1 MRKFTSVLL
10 ALVLCA
16 ALLCI
21 GAAAAGSGDV
31 IEIDTPE
38 KLAEIGKND
47 DYPLNGNYILTDDIN
62 LGGSA
67 ENLWNPIEGPNGEAF
82 TGTFDGDGHTISG
95 LYMNAQSAGNQTRG
109 LGLFS
114 CLGSGG
120 TITNLTVDGKID
132 PEDCHGS
139 FGGIVGENDG
149 TVSNC
154 ISDVDIKNTTGYA
167 KGTIG
172 GVVGSANSGSTVENC
187 RYTGTINVTHS
198 DSSKGMGGV
207 VGQAL
212 GCTIR
217 NCENAGTVQTNIWR
231 GGIVGR
237 NNGGAQ
243 VLNCRNSGI
252 VAANNQEA
260 GAGSG
265 GVVGDN
271 YGVIRDSYNT
281 GTVTG
286 GDCTGGVTAKNAAE
300 SGGAKCIIENCYN
313 AGAVSGSGDVGGVVG
328 HNNSSDGNTATVK
341 SSYNTGTVIND
352 GSGNVGG
359 VIGVIES
366 GSVSDCYNTGNVTGS
381 GDSSNAG
388 GVVGAVGRVQ
398 GNEYK
403 RTVSNC
409 YNTGDVTCSGDNSNV
424 GGVVGSIVVNNYEV
438 TGCFYLEQGE
448 LEGVGDGGDSE
459 TGVSDLTE
467 DEFAD
472 PENFPGWNFT
482 NTWIID
488 TPSEG
493 GFARPML
500 RYNLET
506 AEGYGTEDDP
516 YIIPDL
522 DTLAFYR
529 DMINTG
535 SDSKYNRA
543 HYILTANIN
552 LGGGEKPWTP
562 IGSNKDH
569 AFTGTFDGNGH
580 TISELYINSN
590 DDVAGLFGYV
600 GRGGMIRDLTV
611 EGEITVSGLDLC
623 VGGIAGFVRSSGQV
637 GISVLTDSDDSK
649 SEIIDCISN
658 VTINVTYNGSSG
670 LSVGGIVGSCG
681 GATISG
687 CENYG
692 DVSVVGA
699 SESGIDVN
707 IGGIVGYSGSSTI
720 IRNCCNTG
728 AVSVQDAEKAYAGGI
743 MGQSINTTLSGC
755 CNTGAVSVQDAE
767 KAYAGGIMGQSI
779 NTTLS
784 GCYNIGAVSVQN
796 TEDAALGGVVG
807 QSAENT
813 AVSSCYN
820 TGAVSA
826 ENAEYANLGGVVG
839 ENDGSVSNCYN
850 TGDVTTENVED
861 VYAGGA
867 VGYNDGTVSNCNNT
881 GDVGTKDVTYAAVG
895 GVVGNSGDTVSNCYN
910 TGDVSAEASSGA
922 SAGDSVMAG
931 GVAGYNSFGKVTD
944 CYNTGD
950 VSVQVNS
957 EAGADWAYPPAVA
970 GGVVGN
976 VHKGTVSNCYSIG
989 TVSGENTEDASVGG
1003 VVGYKDGGAVSNSYY
1018 LSQDGLDG
1026 IGTNED
1032 EDSNAGAFPLTKE
1045 QFADTYSFTDWDFI
1059 NTWTIDDMGGF
1070 ERPVLR
1076 DNKETVVTYTVTV
1089 NGSYAGE
1096 TGEGSYFAG
1105 ASVTVRAGER
1115 AGYSFAGWTAEGV
1128 DLADESAANVTFTMP
1143 ANDVTLTAEWDYIVT
1158 PGDPTYRPIIDEPE
1172 NGSVTTSPS
1181 RPEAGDTVTVN
1192 PEPDEGYEVDEII
1205 VTDKDGNPVEVTR
1218 NPDGSYSFT
1227 QPEGAVTIEVT
1238 FRPASGLPFTDVAEG
1253 DWFYDYVE
1261 YVYANGLMD
1270 GTSDTTFEPNAN
1282 MTRAMVWAIL
1292 ARIDGET
1299 VTGASW
1305 VETAREWAMANGVS
1319 DGENANG
1326 YVTREQLATMLWRY
1340 AGEPASDYS
1349 LSAFTDAGSV
1359 SGYAATAMAWAVEHG
1374 IITGVTDTTIEPQ
1387 GTATRAQCAAML
1399 MRFAENVK

>member
-21 GAAAAGSGDV
+21 GAAAAGTGDA

-38 KLAEIGKND
+38 ELEKIGVD
-47 DYPLNGNYILTDDIN
+47 SSYPLSGNYILTDDIELDGSENN
-62 LGGSA
+62 LIYPIGYSGG
-67 ENLWNPIEGPNGEAF
+67 AF

-114 CLGSGG
+114 YLGSDG
-120 TITNLTVDGKID
+120 TVKNLTVEGEID
-132 PEDCHGS
+132 PEDRNGS
-139 FGGIVGENDG
+139 VGGIVGANYG
-149 TVSNC
+149 KVINC
-154 ISDVDIKNTTGYA
+154 TSGVDIKNDNGETEA
-167 KGTIG
+167 TIG
-172 GVVGSANSGSTVENC
+172 GVVGNAEVGSTIDNC
-187 RYTGTINVTHS
+187 RYTGTINVIYIGGNTM
-198 DSSKGMGGV
+198 GMGGV
-207 VGQAL
+207 VGQAS
-212 GCTIR
+212 GCTVS
-217 NCENAGTVQTNIWR
+217 NCENAGTVKSNIWK

-252 VAANNQEA
+252 VESNNPAA

-271 YGVIRDSYNT
+271 YGTIENSYNT
-281 GTVTG
+281 GAVTG
-286 GDCTGGVTAKNAAE
+286 GDCTGGVTAHNAADS
-300 SGGAKCIIENCYN
+300 SGATCIVENCYN
-313 AGAVSGSGDVGGVVG
+313 AGTVSGSGNVGGVVG
-328 HNNSSDGNTATVK
+328 HNNSSATYTATVK
-341 SSYNTGTVIND
+341 SSYNTGTVT

-381 GDSSNAG
+381 EDGSNAG
-388 GVVGAVGRVQ
+388 GVVGAVGRAQ
-398 GNEYK
+398 GSKFE

-409 YNTGDVTCSGDNSNV
+409 YNTGDVTGSGDISNV
-424 GGVVGSIVVNNYEV
+424 GGVVGSIVVVNNYEV

-448 LEGVGDGGDSE
+448 LKGIGNGGSE

-472 PENFPGWNFT
+472 HENFLSLDFND
-482 NTWIID
+482 TWIID

-506 AEGYGTEDDP
+506 ADGSGMEDDP

-522 DTLAFYR
+522 ETLEFYR

-535 SDSKYNRA
+535 SDSKYNSA

-552 LGGGEKPWTP
+552 LGGEEKPWTP

-569 AFTGTFDGNGH
+569 AFTGTFDGDGH
-580 TISELYINSN
+580 TISGLYINSN
-590 DDVAGLFGYV
+590 YDVAGLFGCV
-600 GRGGMIRDLTV
+600 GTGGMIKDLTV
-611 EGEITVSGLDLC
+611 EGEITVISSVSR
-623 VGGIAGFVRSSGQV
+623 VGGIAGIVNGAEATE
-637 GISVLTDSDDSK
+637 ISVLTDSDDS
-649 SEIIDCISN
+649 ETGIIDCTSN
-658 VTINVTYNGSSG
+658 VTINVTGTAADDFDSVSAGGIAGYTTAATISG
-670 LSVGGIVGSCG
+670 CKNTGAVSATTADGYDPDIIVGGIVGDSYF
-681 GATISG
+681 
-687 CENYG
+687 N
-692 DVSVVGA
+692 
-699 SESGIDVN
+699 
-707 IGGIVGYSGSSTI
+707 TI
-720 IRNCCNTG
+720 ISNCCNTG
-728 AVSVQDAEKAYAGGI
+728 AVSVQDADYVYAGGI
-743 MGQSINTTLSGC
+743 VGNSTHS
-755 CNTGAVSVQDAE
+755 
-767 KAYAGGIMGQSI
+767 
-779 NTTLS
+779 TLS
-784 GCYNIGAVSVQN
+784 GCYNIGAVSVRN

-807 QSAENT
+807 QSSEDT

-826 ENAEYANLGGVVG
+826 KDAQNVNMGGVVG
-839 ENDGSVSNCYN
+839 ENRRGSVISSYN
-850 TGDVTTENVED
+850 TGAVS
-861 VYAGGA
+861 GGA
-867 VGYNDGTVSNCNNT
+867 NT
-881 GDVGTKDVTYAAVG
+881 G
-895 GVVGNSGDTVSNCYN
+895 GVVGFNSKGTVGNCYN
-910 TGDVSAEASSGA
+910 TGDVSAEDVEYAAAGGVVGRNSSGAVNDCYNTGDVSGKASSGA

-931 GVAGYNSFGKVTD
+931 GVVGYNSSGTVND

-950 VSVQVNS
+950 VSGKAS
-957 EAGADWAYPPAVA
+957 SGASAGDPVMA
-970 GGVVGN
+970 GGVVGYN
-976 VHKGTVSNCYSIG
+976 DGGKVTNCYNIG
-989 TVSGENTEDASVGG
+989 TVSGENTEDVSVGG

-1096 TGEGSYFAG
+1096 TGAGSYFAG
-1105 ASVTVRAGER
+1105 ESVTVSAGER

-1128 DLADESAANVTFTMP
+1128 DLADESAENVTFTMP

-1172 NGSVTTSPS
+1172 NGGVTTSPS

-1261 YVYANGLMD
+1261 YVYENGLMD

-1299 VTGASW
+1299 VTGANW
-1305 VETAREWAMANGVS
+1305 VETAREWAMANSVS
-1319 DGENANG
+1319 DGENADG

-1340 AGEPASDYS
+1340 AGEPASSYS
-1349 LSAFTDAGSV
+1349 LSAFTDADSV
-1359 SGYAATAMAWAVEHG
+1359 SDYAATAMAWAVEHG
-1374 IITGVTDTTIEPQ
+1374 IITGVTDTTLEPQ

-1399 MRFAENVK
+1399 MRFVENVK

>member
-21 GAAAAGSGDV
+21 GAAAADSGDA

-38 KLAEIGKND
+38 KLAEIGKSD
-47 DYPLNGNYILTDDIN
+47 DYPLDGNYILTANIN
-62 LGGSA
+62 LGG
-67 ENLWNPIEGPNGEAF
+67 EEKPWTPIGSGEDHAF
-82 TGTFDGDGHTISG
+82 TGTFDGNGHTISG

-114 CLGSGG
+114 YLGSDG
-120 TITNLTVDGKID
+120 TVKNLTVEGEID
-132 PEDCHGS
+132 PEHRNGS
-139 FGGIVGENDG
+139 VGGIVGANYG
-149 TVSNC
+149 KVSNC
-154 ISDVDIKNTTGYA
+154 TSGVNINGETGA
-167 KGTIG
+167 TVG
-172 GVVGSANSGSTVENC
+172 GVVGNANSGSTVENC
-187 RYTGTINVTHS
+187 RYTGAIDVTYN
-198 DSSKGMGGV
+198 DSTMEMGGV
-207 VGQAL
+207 VGKAS
-212 GCTIR
+212 GCTIS
-217 NCENAGTVQTNIWR
+217 NCENAGTVKSNIWT
-231 GGIVGR
+231 GGIVGS
-237 NNGGAQ
+237 NNRGTIS
-243 VLNCRNSGI
+243 NCRNSGI
-252 VAANNQEA
+252 VALNDLEPRA
-260 GAGSG
+260 GTG
-265 GVVGDN
+265 GIVGEN
-271 YGVIRDSYNT
+271 YGVILDSYNA

-286 GDCTGGVTAKNAAE
+286 GGCTGGVVGFNVAE
-300 SGGAKCIIENCYN
+300 DSNSTSGTIENCYN
-313 AGAVSGSGDVGGVVG
+313 AGTVSGSGDVGGVAG
-328 HNNSSDGNTATVK
+328 YNKSSNTHAATVK
-341 SSYNTGTVIND
+341 SS
-352 GSGNVGG
+352 
-359 VIGVIES
+359 
-366 GSVSDCYNTGNVTGS
+366 YNTGNVTGS

-388 GVVGAVGRVQ
+388 GVIGVIEIGSVSDCYNTGNVTGSGDRSNAGGVVGAVRSAQ
-398 GNEYK
+398 GSKFE

-424 GGVVGSIVVNNYEV
+424 GGVVGSIVVDDYEV
-438 TGCFYLEQGE
+438 TSCYYLEQDG
-448 LEGVGDGGDSE
+448 LDGIGVSEGIV

-472 PENFPGWNFT
+472 PENFPSLDFT
-482 NTWIID
+482 NTWIIG

-506 AEGYGTEDDP
+506 AEGSGMESDP

-522 DTLAFYR
+522 EMLEFYR

-658 VTINVTYNGSSG
+658 VTINVTYNDPSG

-687 CENYG
+687 CKNCG

-699 SESGIDVN
+699 RESDIVN
-707 IGGIVGYSGSSTI
+707 IGGIVGYSYSSPLS
-720 IRNCCNTG
+720 NCSNTG
-728 AVSVQDAEKAYAGGI
+728 AVSAENAEKAYAGGI
-743 MGQSINTTLSGC
+743 MGQSINTTLSC
-755 CNTGAVSVQDAE
+755 CYNTGAVSVQNVVEA
-767 KAYAGGIMGQSI
+767 
-779 NTTLS
+779 N
-784 GCYNIGAVSVQN
+784 
-796 TEDAALGGVVG
+796 LGGLVG
-807 QSAENT
+807 QSSEDT

-826 ENAEYANLGGVVG
+826 KDAQNVNVGGVVG
-839 ENDGSVSNCYN
+839 ENDDGSVSNCYN
-850 TGDVTTENVED
+850 TGDLTAENVEEVD
-861 VYAGGA
+861 A
-867 VGYNDGTVSNCNNT
+867 
-881 GDVGTKDVTYAAVG
+881 G
-895 GVVGNSGDTVSNCYN
+895 GVVGLVNRLGTVGSCYN
-910 TGDVSAEASSGA
+910 TGDVSAKASSVD
-922 SAGDSVMAG
+922 SEGDELPPVMAG
-931 GVAGYNSFGKVTD
+931 GVVGYNSFGKVTD

-957 EAGADWAYPPAVA
+957 GAGTDGDYPPAVA
-970 GGVVGN
+970 GGVVGYN
-976 VHKGTVSNCYSIG
+976 SSYCTVSNCYSIG

-1003 VVGYKDGGAVSNSYY
+1003 VAGYKDSGDVTGCYY
-1018 LSQDGLDG
+1018 LAKDGLNG
-1026 IGTNED
+1026 IGYGG
-1032 EDSNAGAFPLTKE
+1032 DSDDNATPLTKE
-1045 QFADTYSFTDWDFI
+1045 EFADTGRFTGWNFA

-1076 DNKETVVTYTVTV
+1076 DNKETAVTYTVTV

-1096 TGEGSYFAG
+1096 TGAGSYLAG

-1128 DLADESAANVTFTMP
+1128 DLADESAENVTFTMP

-1172 NGSVTTSPS
+1172 NGGVTTSPS

-1218 NPDGSYSFT
+1218 NPDGSYTFT

-1238 FRPASGLPFTDVAEG
+1238 FRPASGLPFTDVADG

-1299 VTGASW
+1299 VTGANW
-1305 VETAREWAMANGVS
+1305 VETAREWAMASGVS
-1319 DGENANG
+1319 DGENADG

-1340 AGEPASDYS
+1340 AGEPASSYS
-1349 LSAFTDAGSV
+1349 LSAFTDAANV
-1359 SGYAATAMAWAVEHG
+1359 SDYAATAMAWAVEHG
-1374 IITGVTDTTIEPQ
+1374 IISGVTDTTLVPQ

-1399 MRFAENVK
+1399 MRFVENVK

>member
-21 GAAAAGSGDV
+21 GAAAADSEDV

-38 KLAEIGKND
+38 KLEKIGND
-47 DYPLNGNYILTDDIN
+47 SSYPLDGNYILTANID
-62 LGGSA
+62 LGG
-67 ENLWNPIEGPNGEAF
+67 ETNPWNPIGTF
-82 TGTFDGDGHTISG
+82 TGTFDGAGHTISG
-95 LYMNAQSAGNQTRG
+95 LYIAGDSSADGNDRG
-109 LGLFS
+109 LSLFS
-114 CLGSGG
+114 YLSSGG

-132 PEDCHGS
+132 PEDCRGS
-139 FGGIVGENDG
+139 FGGIVGANDG

-167 KGTIG
+167 EGTIG

-198 DSSKGMGGV
+198 DSSMGMGGV

-217 NCENAGTVQTNIWR
+217 NCENAGTVQTNIWK

-237 NNGGAQ
+237 NNRGAQ
-243 VLNCRNSGI
+243 VLNCRNIGI
-252 VAANNQEA
+252 VESNNPAA

-271 YGVIRDSYNT
+271 YGVIKNSYNA
-281 GTVTG
+281 GTVIG

-300 SGGAKCIIENCYN
+300 SGGATCIIENCYN
-313 AGAVSGSGDVGGVVG
+313 AGTVRGSGDVGGVVG
-328 HNNSSDGNTATVK
+328 HNNSSVNGNTATVK

-359 VIGVIES
+359 VVGWNE
-366 GSVSDCYNTGNVTGS
+366 DRN
-381 GDSSNAG
+381 DSSG
-388 GVVGAVGRVQ
+388 
-398 GNEYK
+398 
-403 RTVSNC
+403 
-409 YNTGDVTCSGDNSNV
+409 
-424 GGVVGSIVVNNYEV
+424 IV
-438 TGCFYLEQGE
+438 TGCFYLKQGE
-448 LEGVGDGGDSE
+448 LKGIGYGDDSGNGARE
-459 TGVSDLTE
+459 LTE

-611 EGEITVSGLDLC
+611 EGKINVSGLDLC
-623 VGGIAGFVRSSGQV
+623 VGGIAGRVEGTEVSEM
-637 GISVLTDSDDSK
+637 SVLTDSDDSK
-649 SEIIDCISN
+649 TGIIDCISN
-658 VTINVTYNGSSG
+658 VTINVTYNDPSG

-699 SESGIDVN
+699 RESDIVN

-720 IRNCCNTG
+720 IRKCCNTG
-728 AVSVQDAEKAYAGGI
+728 AVSAENADYVYAGGVMGQSINTTLSGCYNNGAVSAQNVEKAYAGGI
-743 MGQSINTTLSGC
+743 MGQSINSTLSNC
-755 CNTGAVSVQDAE
+755 YNTGVVSA
-767 KAYAGGIMGQSI
+767 
-779 NTTLS
+779 
-784 GCYNIGAVSVQN
+784 QN
-796 TEDAALGGVVG
+796 VEEANLGGLVG
-807 QSAENT
+807 QSSEDT

-826 ENAEYANLGGVVG
+826 KDAQNVNVGGAVG
-839 ENDGSVSNCYN
+839 ENDDGSVSNCYN

-910 TGDVSAEASSGA
+910 TGDVSAKASSGA

-931 GVAGYNSFGKVTD
+931 GVVGYHSSGTVTD

-950 VSVQVNS
+950 VSGKAS
-957 EAGADWAYPPAVA
+957 SGASAGDPVMA
-970 GGVVGN
+970 GGVVGYN
-976 VHKGTVSNCYSIG
+976 DGGKVTNCYNIG
-989 TVSGENTEDASVGG
+989 TVSGENTEDVSVGG

-1045 QFADTYSFTDWDFI
+1045 QFADTDRFFTGWDFT

-1070 ERPVLR
+1070 ERPVLL
-1076 DNKETVVTYTVTV
+1076 DNKETAVTYTYTVTV

-1096 TGEGSYFAG
+1096 TGAGSYLAG
-1105 ASVTVRAGER
+1105 ASVTVSAGER
-1115 AGYSFAGWTAEGV
+1115 AGYSFAGWAAEGV
-1128 DLADESAANVTFTMP
+1128 DLADASAENVTFTMP

-1158 PGDPTYRPIIDEPE
+1158 PGNPTYRPIIDEPE
-1172 NGSVTTSPS
+1172 NGGVTTSPS
-1181 RPEAGDTVTVN
+1181 RPETGDTVTVN

-1261 YVYANGLMD
+1261 YVYENGLMD

-1299 VTGASW
+1299 VTGANW

-1340 AGEPASDYS
+1340 AGEPASSYS
-1349 LSAFTDAGSV
+1349 LSAFTDADSV
-1359 SGYAATAMAWAVEHG
+1359 SDYAATAMAWAVEHG
-1374 IITGVTDTTIEPQ
+1374 IITGVTDTTLVPQ

-1399 MRFAENVK
+1399 MRFVENVK

>member
-1 MRKFTSVLL
+1 MRKSTSVLL

-21 GAAAAGSGDV
+21 GAAAADAGDV

-38 KLAEIGKND
+38 ELAKIGVDEK
-47 DYPLNGNYILTDDIN
+47 YPLDGNYILTDDID
-62 LGGSA
+62 LGG
-67 ENLWNPIEGPNGEAF
+67 EGNQWTPIKTF
-82 TGTFDGDGHTISG
+82 TGTFDGAGHTISG
-95 LYMNAQSAGNQTRG
+95 LYIVENPDPTSQGS
-109 LGLFS
+109 GLFS
-114 CLGSGG
+114 LLGSGG
-120 TITNLTVDGKID
+120 TIKNLTVKGDIYPENIGNSVGGVAGK
-132 PEDCHGS
+132 CN
-139 FGGIVGENDG
+139 GGTI
-149 TVSNC
+149 SNC
-154 ISDVDIKNTTGYA
+154 ISGVNIIGETQSTV
-167 KGTIG
+167 G
-172 GVVGSANSGSTVENC
+172 GVVASAEDGSTVENC
-187 RYTGTINVTHS
+187 RYTGTINVTYNKNNNS
-198 DSSKGMGGV
+198 MGMGGV
-207 VGQAL
+207 VGQASC
-212 GCTIR
+212 CTVS
-217 NCENAGTVQTNIWR
+217 NCENAGTVKSDIWK

-252 VAANNQEA
+252 VASNNPAA

-265 GVVGDN
+265 GIVGDN
-271 YGVIRDSYNT
+271 YGVIRDSYNAST
-281 GTVTG
+281 GIVTG
-286 GDCTGGVTAKNAAE
+286 GSATGGVTAKNAAE
-300 SGGAKCIIENCYN
+300 NGGARCIVENCYN
-313 AGAVSGSGDVGGVVG
+313 AGTVSGSGDVGGVVG
-328 HNNSSDGNTATVK
+328 HNNSSATYTATVK
-341 SSYNTGTVIND
+341 SSYNTGTVTND

-366 GSVSDCYNTGNVTGS
+366 GSVENSYNTGNVTGS

-398 GNEYK
+398 GSEYK

-409 YNTGDVTCSGDNSNV
+409 YNTGDVTCSGGSSNV
-424 GGVVGSIVVNNYEV
+424 GGVVGSIVVDDYEV
-438 TGCFYLEQGE
+438 TGCFYLKQDGLDGIGYGDDSGTGASGLDKEQ
-448 LEGVGDGGDSE
+448 
-459 TGVSDLTE
+459 
-467 DEFAD
+467 FAVPD
-472 PENFPGWNFT
+472 NFSNDWNFT
-482 NTWIID
+482 STWIIG

-506 AEGYGTEDDP
+506 AEGSGTESDP

-522 DTLAFYR
+522 EMLVYYR
-529 DMINTG
+529 DMINAEG
-535 SDSKYNRA
+535 DSKYNSV
-543 HYILTANIN
+543 HYKLTADIN
-552 LGGGEKPWTP
+552 LDGTENPWTP
-562 IGSNKDH
+562 IGSSENR
-569 AFTGTFDGNGH
+569 AFTGTFDGDGH
-580 TISELYINSN
+580 TISGLYINSN
-590 DDVAGLFGYV
+590 SVYAGLFGYV
-600 GRGGMIRDLTV
+600 GAGGMIKGLTV
-611 EGEITVSGLDLC
+611 EGEITVSGSDLC
-623 VGGIAGFVRSSGQV
+623 VGGIAGFVDGTEVSEM
-637 GISVLTDSDDSK
+637 SVLTDSDDSK
-649 SEIIDCISN
+649 TGIIDCTSK

-687 CENYG
+687 CKNCG
-692 DVSVVGA
+692 DVSVVGTR
-699 SESGIDVN
+699 ESDIVN

-728 AVSVQDAEKAYAGGI
+728 AVSVQDADYVYAGGV
-743 MGQSINTTLSGC
+743 MGYNNEYRDVSNC
-755 CNTGAVSVQDAE
+755 YNTGAVSA
-767 KAYAGGIMGQSI
+767 
-779 NTTLS
+779 
-784 GCYNIGAVSVQN
+784 QN
-796 TEDAALGGVVG
+796 VEDAALGGVVG
-807 QSAENT
+807 YNYDDDEST
-813 AVSSCYN
+813 VSNCYN
-820 TGAVSA
+820 TGAVNA
-826 ENAEYANLGGVVG
+826 EDAEYANLGGVVG

-850 TGDVTTENVED
+850 TGDLTAENVE
-861 VYAGGA
+861 YA
-867 VGYNDGTVSNCNNT
+867 S
-881 GDVGTKDVTYAAVG
+881 VG
-895 GVVGNSGDTVSNCYN
+895 GVVGLVNSGGKVSNCYN
-910 TGDVSAEASSGA
+910 TGDVSAKASSVD
-922 SAGDSVMAG
+922 SEGDELPPVMAG
-931 GVAGYNSFGKVTD
+931 GVVGYNSYGEVTD

-950 VSVQVNS
+950 VSGQGNS
-957 EAGADWAYPPAVA
+957 EAGTDEGYPPAVA
-970 GGVVGN
+970 GGVVGYN
-976 VHKGTVSNCYSIG
+976 SSYCTVSNCYSIG

-1003 VVGYKDGGAVSNSYY
+1003 VAGYKDSGDVTGCYY
-1018 LSQDGLDG
+1018 LAKDGLNG
-1026 IGTNED
+1026 IGYGG
-1032 EDSNAGAFPLTKE
+1032 DSDDNATPLTKE
-1045 QFADTYSFTDWDFI
+1045 EFADTYSFTDWNFI
-1059 NTWTIDDMGGF
+1059 DTWTIDDMGGF
-1070 ERPVLR
+1070 ERPVLI

-1096 TGEGSYFAG
+1096 TGEGSYLAG
-1105 ASVTVRAGER
+1105 ASVTASAGER

-1128 DLADESAANVTFTMP
+1128 DLADASAENVTFTMP

-1172 NGSVTTSPS
+1172 NGGVTTSPS

-1282 MTRAMVWAIL
+1282 MIRAMVWAIL
-1292 ARIDGET
+1292 TRIDGET
-1299 VTGASW
+1299 VTGANW

-1340 AGEPASDYS
+1340 AGEPASSYS
-1349 LSAFTDAGSV
+1349 LSAFADADSV

-1374 IITGVTDTTIEPQ
+1374 IITGVTDTTLVPQ

-1399 MRFAENVK
+1399 MRFVENVK

>member
-21 GAAAAGSGDV
+21 GAAAADSEDV

-67 ENLWNPIEGPNGEAF
+67 ENLWNPIGTF
-82 TGTFDGDGHTISG
+82 TGTFDGAGHTISG
-95 LYMNAQSAGNQTRG
+95 LYIAGDSSADGNDQG
-109 LGLFS
+109 LSLFS
-114 CLGSGG
+114 YLSSGG
-120 TITNLTVDGKID
+120 TIENLTVKGDIYPENSGRPVGGVAGK
-132 PEDCHGS
+132 CS
-139 FGGIVGENDG
+139 GGTI
-149 TVSNC
+149 SNC
-154 ISDVDIKNTTGYA
+154 TSGVNINGETGA
-167 KGTIG
+167 TVG
-172 GVVGSANSGSTVENC
+172 GVVGNAEVGSTIDNC
-187 RYTGTINVTHS
+187 RYTGTINVIYIGGNTM
-198 DSSKGMGGV
+198 GMGGV
-207 VGQAL
+207 VGQAS
-212 GCTIR
+212 GCTVS
-217 NCENAGTVQTNIWR
+217 NCENAGTVKSNIWK

-252 VAANNQEA
+252 VTSNNPAA

-271 YGVIRDSYNT
+271 YGTIENSYNT
-281 GTVTG
+281 GAVTG
-286 GDCTGGVTAKNAAE
+286 GDCTGGVTAHNAADS
-300 SGGAKCIIENCYN
+300 SGATCIVENCYN
-313 AGAVSGSGDVGGVVG
+313 AGTVRGSDNVGGVVG

-366 GSVSDCYNTGNVTGS
+366 GSVSDCYNTGTVTGS
-381 GDSSNAG
+381 EEGSNA
-388 GVVGAVGRVQ
+388 
-398 GNEYK
+398 
-403 RTVSNC
+403 
-409 YNTGDVTCSGDNSNV
+409 
-424 GGVVGSIVVNNYEV
+424 GGVVGSIVVVNNYEV
-438 TGCFYLEQGE
+438 TSCFYLKQDG
-448 LEGVGDGGDSE
+448 LKGIGDGGDSE

-472 PENFPGWNFT
+472 PENFLSLDFKD
-482 NTWIID
+482 TWIID

-506 AEGYGTEDDP
+506 AEGSGMESDP

-522 DTLAFYR
+522 EMLEFYR

-535 SDSKYNRA
+535 SDSKYNSA

-580 TISELYINSN
+580 TISGLYINSN
-590 DDVAGLFGYV
+590 YDVAGLFGYV

-611 EGEITVSGLDLC
+611 EGEITVISSVSC
-623 VGGIAGFVRSSGQV
+623 VGGIAGIVSSSGQV
-637 GISVLTDSDDSK
+637 GMSVLTDSNDSK
-649 SEIIDCISN
+649 MGIIDCTSK

-681 GATISG
+681 RADISG

-692 DVSVVGA
+692 AVSAEDARGEAFEIVV
-699 SESGIDVN
+699 
-707 IGGIVGYSGSSTI
+707 GGIVGYSGSSTI
-720 IRNCCNTG
+720 ISSCCNTG
-728 AVSVQDAEKAYAGGI
+728 AVSAKNAEKANLGGI
-743 MGQSINTTLSGC
+743 IGESNLGS
-755 CNTGAVSVQDAE
+755 SVD
-767 KAYAGGIMGQSI
+767 
-779 NTTLS
+779 
-784 GCYNIGAVSVQN
+784 
-796 TEDAALGGVVG
+796 
-807 QSAENT
+807 
-813 AVSSCYN
+813 SCYN
-820 TGAVSA
+820 TGAVSVRNTKDA
-826 ENAEYANLGGVVG
+826 NLGGVVGQSDEDTAVSICYNTGAVSAKDAEYANLGGVAG
-839 ENDGSVSNCYN
+839 ENRSGAVTNCYN
-850 TGDVTTENVED
+850 TGAVS
-861 VYAGGA
+861 GGA
-867 VGYNDGTVSNCNNT
+867 NT
-881 GDVGTKDVTYAAVG
+881 G
-895 GVVGNSGDTVSNCYN
+895 GVVGFNSKGTVGSCYNTGAVSGGSSTGGVVGRNSSGAVSNSYN
-910 TGDVSAEASSGA
+910 TGDVSAKASSGA

-931 GVAGYNSFGKVTD
+931 GVVGYHSSGTVTD

-950 VSVQVNS
+950 VSGKAS
-957 EAGADWAYPPAVA
+957 SGASAGDPVMA
-970 GGVVGN
+970 GGVVGYN
-976 VHKGTVSNCYSIG
+976 DGGKVTNCYNIG
-989 TVSGENTEDASVGG
+989 TVSGENTEDVSVGG

-1045 QFADTYSFTDWDFI
+1045 QFADTDRFFTGWDFT

-1070 ERPVLR
+1070 ERPVLL
-1076 DNKETVVTYTVTV
+1076 DNKETAVTYTYTVTV

-1096 TGEGSYFAG
+1096 TGAGSYLAG
-1105 ASVTVRAGER
+1105 ASVTVSAGER
-1115 AGYSFAGWTAEGV
+1115 AGYSFAGWAAEGV
-1128 DLADESAANVTFTMP
+1128 DLADASAENVTFTMP

-1158 PGDPTYRPIIDEPE
+1158 PGNPTYRPIIDEPE
-1172 NGSVTTSPS
+1172 NGGVTTSPS
-1181 RPEAGDTVTVN
+1181 RPETGDTVTVN

-1238 FRPASGLPFTDVAEG
+1238 FRPASGLPFTDVADG
-1253 DWFYDYVE
+1253 DWFHDYVE
-1261 YVYANGLMD
+1261 YVYENGLMD

-1305 VETAREWAMANGVS
+1305 VETAREWAMASGVS
-1319 DGENANG
+1319 DGTDANG

-1359 SGYAATAMAWAVEHG
+1359 SDYAATAMAWAVEHG

-1399 MRFAENVK
+1399 MRFVENVK

>member
-21 GAAAAGSGDV
+21 GAAAADSEDASQFAGGDG
-31 IEIDTPE
+31 TPE
-38 KLAEIGKND
+38 NPYQIENADQLKAVEDNLSA
-47 DYPLNGNYILTDDIN
+47 NYILTADIN
-62 LGGSA
+62 LGG
-67 ENLWNPIEGPNGEAF
+67 ETNPWNPIGTF
-82 TGTFDGDGHTISG
+82 TGTFDGAGHTISG
-95 LYMNAQSAGNQTRG
+95 LYIAGDSSADGNDRG
-109 LGLFS
+109 LSLFS

-198 DSSKGMGGV
+198 GSSMGMGGV
-207 VGQAL
+207 VGQAS

-252 VAANNQEA
+252 VTSNNPAA

-271 YGVIRDSYNT
+271 YGTIENSYNT

-286 GDCTGGVTAKNAAE
+286 GDCTGGVTAHNAADS
-300 SGGAKCIIENCYN
+300 SGATCIVENCYN
-313 AGAVSGSGDVGGVVG
+313 AGTVSGSDNVGGVVG

-381 GDSSNAG
+381 GDGSNAG

-398 GNEYK
+398 GSEFE

-409 YNTGDVTCSGDNSNV
+409 YNTGDVTGSGDISNV
-424 GGVVGSIVVNNYEV
+424 GGVVGSIVVDDYEV
-438 TGCFYLEQGE
+438 TGCYYLKQDGLKGIGYGDDSDTGASGLDKEQ
-448 LEGVGDGGDSE
+448 
-459 TGVSDLTE
+459 
-467 DEFAD
+467 FAD
-472 PENFPGWNFT
+472 HKNFPSLDFT
-482 NTWIID
+482 NTWIIG

-506 AEGYGTEDDP
+506 AEGSGMESDP

-522 DTLAFYR
+522 EMLEFYR

-543 HYILTANIN
+543 HYKLTADIN
-552 LGGGEKPWTP
+552 LDGTENPWTP
-562 IGSNKDH
+562 IGSGEDH
-569 AFTGTFDGNGH
+569 AFTGTFDGDGH
-580 TISELYINSN
+580 TISGLYINSN

-600 GRGGMIRDLTV
+600 GRGGMIKGLTV
-611 EGEITVSGLDLC
+611 EGEITVSGSDLC
-623 VGGIAGFVRSSGQV
+623 VGGIAGFVDGTEVSEM
-637 GISVLTDSDDSK
+637 SVLTDSDDSGTG
-649 SEIIDCISN
+649 IIDCTSN
-658 VTINVTYNGSSG
+658 VTINVTYNGSGG

-681 GATISG
+681 RADISG

-707 IGGIVGYSGSSTI
+707 IGGIVGYSYSSTLS
-720 IRNCCNTG
+720 NCSNTG
-728 AVSVQDAEKAYAGGI
+728 AVSVQNVE
-743 MGQSINTTLSGC
+743 
-755 CNTGAVSVQDAE
+755 E
-767 KAYAGGIMGQSI
+767 
-779 NTTLS
+779 
-784 GCYNIGAVSVQN
+784 
-796 TEDAALGGVVG
+796 AALGGVVG
-807 QSAENT
+807 
-813 AVSSCYN
+813 YN
-820 TGAVSA
+820 YDDES
-826 ENAEYANLGGVVG
+826 
-839 ENDGSVSNCYN
+839 
-850 TGDVTTENVED
+850 
-861 VYAGGA
+861 
-867 VGYNDGTVSNCNNT
+867 
-881 GDVGTKDVTYAAVG
+881 
-895 GVVGNSGDTVSNCYN
+895 TVSNCYN
-910 TGDVSAEASSGA
+910 TGDVSAEKTLGINAGGVVGENRSGSIISSYNTGDLTAENVEEVDAGGVVGLNNDGTVGSCYNTGEISAENVEYASVGGVVGLVNRRGTVGSCYNTGDVSAKASSGA
-922 SAGDSVMAG
+922 SVGDPVVAG
-931 GVAGYNSFGKVTD
+931 GVVGYNSYGEVTD

-957 EAGADWAYPPAVA
+957 GAGTGEGYPPAVA
-970 GGVVGN
+970 GGVVGYN
-976 VHKGTVSNCYSIG
+976 SSYCTVSNCYSIG

-1003 VVGYKDGGAVSNSYY
+1003 VAGYKAGGAVSNSYY

-1045 QFADTYSFTDWDFI
+1045 QFADTYSFTDWNFT
-1059 NTWTIDDMGGF
+1059 NTWTIDDMVGF

-1096 TGEGSYFAG
+1096 TGAGSYLAG
-1105 ASVTVRAGER
+1105 ASVTASAGER

-1128 DLADESAANVTFTMP
+1128 DLADESAENVTFTMP

-1172 NGSVTTSPS
+1172 NGGVTTSPS

-1299 VTGASW
+1299 VTGANW
-1305 VETAREWAMANGVS
+1305 VETAREWAMASGVS
-1319 DGENANG
+1319 DGENADG

-1359 SGYAATAMAWAVEHG
+1359 SDYAATAMAWAVEHG

-1399 MRFAENVK
+1399 MRFVENVK

>member
-21 GAAAAGSGDV
+21 GAAAADSEDASQFAGGDG
-31 IEIDTPE
+31 TPE
-38 KLAEIGKND
+38 NPYQIENADQLKAVEDNLSA
-47 DYPLNGNYILTDDIN
+47 NYILTADIN
-62 LGGSA
+62 LGG
-67 ENLWNPIEGPNGEAF
+67 ETNPWNPIGTF
-82 TGTFDGDGHTISG
+82 TGTFDGAGHTISG
-95 LYMNAQSAGNQTRG
+95 LYIAGDSSADGNDRG
-109 LGLFS
+109 LSLFS

-149 TVSNC
+149 TISNC

-198 DSSKGMGGV
+198 GSSMGMGGV
-207 VGQAL
+207 VGQAS

-237 NNGGAQ
+237 NNGSAQ

-252 VAANNQEA
+252 VTSNNPAA

-271 YGVIRDSYNT
+271 YGTIENSYNT

-286 GDCTGGVTAKNAAE
+286 GDCTGGVTAHNAADS
-300 SGGAKCIIENCYN
+300 SGATCIVENCYN
-313 AGAVSGSGDVGGVVG
+313 AGTVSGSDNVGGVVG

-366 GSVSDCYNTGNVTGS
+366 GSVSDCYNTGAVTAIGGGYAGGVAGFNGYSGYSIGTVESCYNIGTVRVESEGS
-381 GDSSNAG
+381 GSAG
-388 GVVGAVGRVQ
+388 GVVG
-398 GNEYK
+398 
-403 RTVSNC
+403 
-409 YNTGDVTCSGDNSNV
+409 YNQPGSDLEPIGKVTD
-424 GGVVGSIVVNNYEV
+424 
-438 TGCFYLEQGE
+438 CFYLKQDGLNGIGAGNSAQTEVTPLSE
-448 LEGVGDGGDSE
+448 SDFGDPETYDE
-459 TGVSDLTE
+459 TGLD
-467 DEFAD
+467 
-472 PENFPGWNFT
+472 FT
-482 NTWIID
+482 DTWIID

-506 AEGYGTEDDP
+506 AEGSGTESDP

-522 DTLAFYR
+522 ETLEFYR
-529 DMINTG
+529 GMINAG
-535 SDSKYNRA
+535 SDSKYNSV
-543 HYILTANIN
+543 HYKLTTDID
-552 LGGGEKPWTP
+552 LGGEENPWTP
-562 IGSNKDH
+562 IGSGEDH
-569 AFTGTFDGNGH
+569 AFTGTFDGDGH
-580 TISELYINSN
+580 TISGLYINNGDS
-590 DDVAGLFGYV
+590 VYAGLFGYV
-600 GRGGMIRDLTV
+600 GAGGMIKDLTV

-623 VGGIAGFVRSSGQV
+623 VGGIAGFVDGTEVSEM
-637 GISVLTDSDDSK
+637 SVLTDSDDS
-649 SEIIDCISN
+649 ETGIIDCISN
-658 VTINVTYNGSSG
+658 VTINVTYNDPSG

-687 CENYG
+687 CENCG

-699 SESGIDVN
+699 SESDIVN

-728 AVSVQDAEKAYAGGI
+728 AVSVQDADHVYAGGV
-743 MGQSINTTLSGC
+743 MGQSINTTLSIC
-755 CNTGAVSVQDAE
+755 YNTGAVSVQNVE
-767 KAYAGGIMGQSI
+767 
-779 NTTLS
+779 
-784 GCYNIGAVSVQN
+784 
-796 TEDAALGGVVG
+796 E
-807 QSAENT
+807 
-813 AVSSCYN
+813 
-820 TGAVSA
+820 
-826 ENAEYANLGGVVG
+826 ANLGGVVG
-839 ENDGSVSNCYN
+839 YN
-850 TGDVTTENVED
+850 YDDE
-861 VYAGGA
+861 
-867 VGYNDGTVSNCNNT
+867 S
-881 GDVGTKDVTYAAVG
+881 
-895 GVVGNSGDTVSNCYN
+895 TVSNCYN
-910 TGDVSAEASSGA
+910 TGDVSAEKTLGINAGGVVGENRSGSIISSYNTGDLTAENVEEVDAGGVVGLNNDGTVGSCYNTGEISAENVEYA
-922 SAGDSVMAG
+922 SAGGVVGLVNRRGTVGNCYNTGDVSAKASSVDSEGDELPPVMAG
-931 GVAGYNSFGKVTD
+931 GVAGYKDS
-944 CYNTGD
+944 GD
-950 VSVQVNS
+950 VTCCYYLEQGNLP
-957 EAGADWAYPPAVA
+957 GIGY
-970 GGVVGN
+970 GG
-976 VHKGTVSNCYSIG
+976 HSDD
-989 TVSGENTEDASVGG
+989 DAS
-1003 VVGYKDGGAVSNSYY
+1003 
-1018 LSQDGLDG
+1018 
-1026 IGTNED
+1026 
-1032 EDSNAGAFPLTKE
+1032 PLTKE
-1045 QFADTYSFTDWDFI
+1045 QFADTYSFTDWNFI
-1059 NTWTIDDMGGF
+1059 DTWTIADMGGF

-1076 DNKETVVTYTVTV
+1076 DNRETAVAYTVTV

-1096 TGEGSYFAG
+1096 TGAGSYLAG
-1105 ASVTVRAGER
+1105 ENVTVRAGER

-1128 DLADESAANVTFTMP
+1128 DLADESAENVTFTMP

-1172 NGSVTTSPS
+1172 NGGVTTSPS

-1292 ARIDGET
+1292 ARIEGET

-1305 VETAREWAMANGVS
+1305 VETAREWAMASGVS
-1319 DGENANG
+1319 DGTDADG

-1399 MRFAENVK
+1399 MRFVENVK

>member
-1 MRKFTSVLL
+1 MLL

-21 GAAAAGSGDV
+21 GAAAADTGDA

-38 KLAEIGKND
+38 KLAEIGKSD
-47 DYPLNGNYILTDDIN
+47 DYPLNGNYILTANID
-62 LGGSA
+62 LGG
-67 ENLWNPIEGPNGEAF
+67 EEKPWTPIGSGEDHAF

-114 CLGSGG
+114 YLGSDG
-120 TITNLTVDGKID
+120 TVKNLTVEGEID
-132 PEDCHGS
+132 PKDHNGYV
-139 FGGIVGENDG
+139 GGIVGANYG
-149 TVSNC
+149 KVSNC
-154 ISDVDIKNTTGYA
+154 TSDVDIKNINVENGA
-167 KGTIG
+167 TIG
-172 GVVGSANSGSTVENC
+172 GVVGNANSGSTVENC
-187 RYTGTINVTHS
+187 RYTGTIDVTYK
-198 DSSKGMGGV
+198 DNTMEIGGV
-207 VGQAL
+207 VGQAS
-212 GCTIR
+212 GCTIS
-217 NCENAGTVQTNIWR
+217 NCENAGTVKSNIWT
-231 GGIVGR
+231 GGIVGS
-237 NNGGAQ
+237 NNGGTIS
-243 VLNCRNSGI
+243 NCRNSGI
-252 VAANNQEA
+252 VELNDPEPSA
-260 GAGSG
+260 GTG
-265 GVVGDN
+265 GIVGEN
-271 YGVIRDSYNT
+271 YGVILDSYNA

-286 GDCTGGVTAKNAAE
+286 GGCTGGVAGFNVAE
-300 SGGAKCIIENCYN
+300 DSNSTSGTIENCYN
-313 AGAVSGSGDVGGVVG
+313 AGTVSGSGDVGGVAG
-328 HNNSSDGNTATVK
+328 YNNSNTHAATVK

-359 VIGVIES
+359 VVGWNE
-366 GSVSDCYNTGNVTGS
+366 DRN
-381 GDSSNAG
+381 DSSG
-388 GVVGAVGRVQ
+388 
-398 GNEYK
+398 
-403 RTVSNC
+403 
-409 YNTGDVTCSGDNSNV
+409 
-424 GGVVGSIVVNNYEV
+424 IV
-438 TGCFYLEQGE
+438 TGCFYLKQGE
-448 LEGVGDGGDSE
+448 LKGIGYGDDSGNGARE
-459 TGVSDLTE
+459 LTE

-472 PENFPGWNFT
+472 PENFPGLDFT
-482 NTWIID
+482 NTWIIG

-506 AEGYGTEDDP
+506 AEGSGTENDP

-522 DTLAFYR
+522 EMLEFYR

-535 SDSKYNRA
+535 SDSKYNSA

-552 LGGGEKPWTP
+552 LGGEKKPWTP

-611 EGEITVSGLDLC
+611 EGEITVISSVSC
-623 VGGIAGFVRSSGQV
+623 VGGIAGIVSSSGQV
-637 GISVLTDSDDSK
+637 GMSVLTDSNDSK
-649 SEIIDCISN
+649 MGIIDCTSK

-670 LSVGGIVGSCG
+670 LSVGGTVGSCG

-687 CENYG
+687 CKNCG
-692 DVSVVGA
+692 DVSVVGT
-699 SESGIDVN
+699 SESGIDIN

-728 AVSVQDAEKAYAGGI
+728 AVSAQDAEKAYAGGV
-743 MGQSINTTLSGC
+743 MGQSINTTLSC
-755 CNTGAVSVQDAE
+755 CYNTGAVSVQNVVEA
-767 KAYAGGIMGQSI
+767 
-779 NTTLS
+779 N
-784 GCYNIGAVSVQN
+784 
-796 TEDAALGGVVG
+796 LGGLVG
-807 QSAENT
+807 QSSEDT

-826 ENAEYANLGGVVG
+826 ENAVYVKLGGVVG
-839 ENDGSVSNCYN
+839 ENRSDSVISSYN

-861 VYAGGA
+861 VYAGGV

-895 GVVGNSGDTVSNCYN
+895 GVVGNSGGKVSNCYN
-910 TGDVSAEASSGA
+910 TGDVSAKASSGDSSED
-922 SAGDSVMAG
+922 SAGDELPPVMAG
-931 GVAGYNSFGKVTD
+931 GVAGYNSSGGEVTD
-944 CYNTGD
+944 CYNIGD
-950 VSVQVNS
+950 VSVQGNS
-957 EAGADWAYPPAVA
+957 EACADWDYPPAVA

-976 VHKGTVSNCYSIG
+976 VHKGTVSNSYNIG

-1003 VVGYKDGGAVSNSYY
+1003 VARYKDSGDVTCCYY
-1018 LSQDGLDG
+1018 LEQDNLPG
-1026 IGTNED
+1026 IGND
-1032 EDSNAGAFPLTKE
+1032 VGNDGAFPLTKD
-1045 QFADTYSFTDWDFI
+1045 QFSDTDSFFTGWNFND
-1059 NTWTIDDMGGF
+1059 TWTISDMGGF

-1096 TGEGSYFAG
+1096 TGAGSYLAG
-1105 ASVTVRAGER
+1105 ESVTVSAGER
-1115 AGYSFAGWTAEGV
+1115 AGYRFAGWTAEGV
-1128 DLADESAANVTFTMP
+1128 DLADESAATVTFTMP

-1172 NGSVTTSPS
+1172 NGGVTTSPS
-1181 RPEAGDTVTVN
+1181 RPEAGNIVTVN

-1261 YVYANGLMD
+1261 YVYENGLMD

-1299 VTGASW
+1299 VTGANW

-1319 DGENANG
+1319 DGTDADG

-1349 LSAFTDAGSV
+1349 LSAFTDADSV
-1359 SGYAATAMAWAVEHG
+1359 SDYAEAAMAWAVEHG

-1399 MRFAENVK
+1399 MRFVENVE

>member
-21 GAAAAGSGDV
+21 GAAAADSGDV

-38 KLAEIGKND
+38 ELAKIGVDKE
-47 DYPLNGNYILTDDIN
+47 YPLDGNYILTADID
-62 LGGSA
+62 LGGDT
-67 ENLWNPIEGPNGEAF
+67 NPWNPIGTF
-82 TGTFDGDGHTISG
+82 TGTFDGAGHTISG
-95 LYMNAQSAGNQTRG
+95 LYIAGDSSADGNDRG

-198 DSSKGMGGV
+198 GSSMGMGGV

-212 GCTIR
+212 RCTIR

-252 VAANNQEA
+252 VESNNPAA

-271 YGVIRDSYNT
+271 YGVIKNSYNT
-281 GTVTG
+281 GTVIG

-328 HNNSSDGNTATVK
+328 HNNSSVNGNTATVK

-352 GSGNVGG
+352 GSGDVGG

-366 GSVSDCYNTGNVTGS
+366 GSVSDCYNTGAVTAIGGGYAGGVAGFNGYNGYSIGTVESCYNIGTVRVESEGS
-381 GDSSNAG
+381 GSAG
-388 GVVGAVGRVQ
+388 GVVG
-398 GNEYK
+398 
-403 RTVSNC
+403 
-409 YNTGDVTCSGDNSNV
+409 YNQPGSDLEPIGKVTD
-424 GGVVGSIVVNNYEV
+424 
-438 TGCFYLEQGE
+438 CFYLKQDE
-448 LEGVGDGGDSE
+448 LKGIGAGNSTQTEVTPLSESDFGDPETYDE
-459 TGVSDLTE
+459 TGLDFK
-467 DEFAD
+467 D
-472 PENFPGWNFT
+472 
-482 NTWIID
+482 TWIIG

-506 AEGYGTEDDP
+506 AEGSGTESDP

-522 DTLAFYR
+522 ETLEFYR
-529 DMINTG
+529 GMINAEG
-535 SDSKYNRA
+535 DSKYNSA
-543 HYILTANIN
+543 HYKLTADID
-552 LGGGEKPWTP
+552 LGGEENPWTP
-562 IGSNKDH
+562 IGSGENR
-569 AFTGTFDGNGH
+569 AFTGTFDGDGH
-580 TISELYINSN
+580 TISGLYINSN

-600 GRGGMIRDLTV
+600 GRGGMIKGLTV
-611 EGEITVSGLDLC
+611 EGEITVSGSDLC
-623 VGGIAGFVRSSGQV
+623 VGGIAGFVDGTEVSEM
-637 GISVLTDSDDSK
+637 SVLTDSDDSGTG
-649 SEIIDCISN
+649 IIDCTSN
-658 VTINVTYNGSSG
+658 VTINVTYNGSGG

-681 GATISG
+681 RADISG

-707 IGGIVGYSGSSTI
+707 IGGIVGYSYSSTLS
-720 IRNCCNTG
+720 NCSNTG
-728 AVSVQDAEKAYAGGI
+728 AVSVQNVE
-743 MGQSINTTLSGC
+743 
-755 CNTGAVSVQDAE
+755 E
-767 KAYAGGIMGQSI
+767 
-779 NTTLS
+779 
-784 GCYNIGAVSVQN
+784 
-796 TEDAALGGVVG
+796 AALGGVVG
-807 QSAENT
+807 
-813 AVSSCYN
+813 YN
-820 TGAVSA
+820 YDDES
-826 ENAEYANLGGVVG
+826 
-839 ENDGSVSNCYN
+839 
-850 TGDVTTENVED
+850 
-861 VYAGGA
+861 
-867 VGYNDGTVSNCNNT
+867 
-881 GDVGTKDVTYAAVG
+881 
-895 GVVGNSGDTVSNCYN
+895 TVSNCYN
-910 TGDVSAEASSGA
+910 TGDVSAEKALGVNAGGVVGENRSGSVISSYNTGDLTAENVEEVDAGGVVGFNSEGTVGSCYNTGEISAENVEYASVGGVVGLVNRRGTVGSCYNTGDVSAKASSGA
-922 SAGDSVMAG
+922 SVGDPVVAG
-931 GVAGYNSFGKVTD
+931 GVVGYNSYGEVTD
-944 CYNTGD
+944 CYNTGG
-950 VSVQVNS
+950 VSGQGNS
-957 EAGADWAYPPAVA
+957 GAGTHGDDPPAVA
-970 GGVVGN
+970 GGVVGYN
-976 VHKGTVSNCYSIG
+976 SSYCTVSNCYSIG

-1003 VVGYKDGGAVSNSYY
+1003 VAGYKAGGAVSNSYY

-1032 EDSNAGAFPLTKE
+1032 EDSNAGAFPLSKD
-1045 QFADTYSFTDWDFI
+1045 QFAVPGSFTDWNFT
-1059 NTWTIDDMGGF
+1059 NTWTIADMGGF

-1096 TGEGSYFAG
+1096 TGEGSYLAG
-1105 ASVTVRAGER
+1105 ASVTVSAGER
-1115 AGYSFAGWTAEGV
+1115 AGYSFAGWTAEGA
-1128 DLADESAANVTFTMP
+1128 DLADESAETVTFTMP

-1172 NGSVTTSPS
+1172 NGGVTTSPS

-1299 VTGASW
+1299 VTGANW

-1349 LSAFTDAGSV
+1349 LSAFADADSV

-1374 IITGVTDTTIEPQ
+1374 IITGVTDTTLVPQ

>member
-21 GAAAAGSGDV
+21 GAAAADSGDASQFAV
-31 IEIDTPE
+31 GDGTPE
-38 KLAEIGKND
+38 NPYRISNADQLKAVEDNLSA
-47 DYPLNGNYILTDDIN
+47 NYILTADIN

-82 TGTFDGDGHTISG
+82 TGTFDGNGHTISG

-114 CLGSGG
+114 YLGSGG
-120 TITNLTVDGKID
+120 TIENLTVKGDIYPENSGRPVGGVAGK
-132 PEDCHGS
+132 CS
-139 FGGIVGENDG
+139 GGTI
-149 TVSNC
+149 SNC
-154 ISDVDIKNTTGYA
+154 TSGVNINGETGA
-167 KGTIG
+167 TVG
-172 GVVGSANSGSTVENC
+172 GVVGNAEVGSTIDNC
-187 RYTGTINVTHS
+187 RYTGTINVIHIGGNTM
-198 DSSKGMGGV
+198 GMGGV
-207 VGQAL
+207 VGQTS
-212 GCTIR
+212 GCTIS
-217 NCENAGTVQTNIWR
+217 NCENAGTVKSNIWK

-252 VAANNQEA
+252 VTSNNPAA

-271 YGVIRDSYNT
+271 YGTIENSYNT
-281 GTVTG
+281 GAVTG
-286 GDCTGGVTAKNAAE
+286 GGCTGGVVGFNVAE
-300 SGGAKCIIENCYN
+300 DSNSTSGTIENCYN
-313 AGAVSGSGDVGGVVG
+313 AGTVSGSGDVGGVAG
-328 HNNSSDGNTATVK
+328 YNNSSSATYTATIK

-359 VIGVIES
+359 VVGWNE
-366 GSVSDCYNTGNVTGS
+366 DRN
-381 GDSSNAG
+381 DSSG
-388 GVVGAVGRVQ
+388 
-398 GNEYK
+398 
-403 RTVSNC
+403 
-409 YNTGDVTCSGDNSNV
+409 
-424 GGVVGSIVVNNYEV
+424 IV
-438 TGCFYLEQGE
+438 TGCFYLKQGE
-448 LEGVGDGGDSE
+448 LKGIGYGDDSGNGARE
-459 TGVSDLTE
+459 LTE

-506 AEGYGTEDDP
+506 AEGSGTESDP

-522 DTLAFYR
+522 EMLAFYR
-529 DMINTG
+529 DMINAG
-535 SDSKYNRA
+535 SDSKYNSV
-543 HYILTANIN
+543 HYKLTADID
-552 LGGGEKPWTP
+552 LGGEENPWTP

-569 AFTGTFDGNGH
+569 AFTGTFDGDGH
-580 TISELYINSN
+580 TISGLYINNGDS
-590 DDVAGLFGYV
+590 VYAGLFGYV
-600 GRGGMIRDLTV
+600 GRGGMIKGLTV
-611 EGEITVSGLDLC
+611 EGKITISGSTSC
-623 VGGIAGFVRSSGQV
+623 VGGIAGRVEGTEVSEM
-637 GISVLTDSDDSK
+637 SVLTDSDDSK
-649 SEIIDCISN
+649 TGIIDCTSN
-658 VTINVTYNGSSG
+658 VTINVTYNG

-692 DVSVVGA
+692 AVSVVGD
-699 SESGIDVN
+699 SEADIDVN
-707 IGGIVGYSGSSTI
+707 IGGIVGDSGSSTI
-720 IRNCCNTG
+720 I
-728 AVSVQDAEKAYAGGI
+728 
-743 MGQSINTTLSGC
+743 
-755 CNTGAVSVQDAE
+755 
-767 KAYAGGIMGQSI
+767 
-779 NTTLS
+779 
-784 GCYNIGAVSVQN
+784 
-796 TEDAALGGVVG
+796 
-807 QSAENT
+807 
-813 AVSSCYN
+813 SSCCN

-826 ENAEYANLGGVVG
+826 ENADYADLGGIIGESRTDRYVDSCYNTGAVSVRNTEDAALGGIVGCNYDDDDDDESTVSKCYNTGAVSAKDAQNVNMGGVVG
-839 ENDGSVSNCYN
+839 ENRDGAVNNCYN
-850 TGDVTTENVED
+850 TGAVS
-861 VYAGGA
+861 GGA
-867 VGYNDGTVSNCNNT
+867 NT
-881 GDVGTKDVTYAAVG
+881 G
-895 GVVGNSGDTVSNCYN
+895 GVVGFNRKGTVGSCYNTGAVSGGSSTGGVVGRNSSGAVSNSYN
-910 TGDVSAEASSGA
+910 TGDVSAKASSGA
-922 SAGDSVMAG
+922 SAGDPVMAG
-931 GVAGYNSFGKVTD
+931 GVVGYNDGGKVTN
-944 CYNTGD
+944 CYN
-950 VSVQVNS
+950 
-957 EAGADWAYPPAVA
+957 
-970 GGVVGN
+970 
-976 VHKGTVSNCYSIG
+976 IG
-989 TVSGENTEDASVGG
+989 TVSGENTEDVSVGG

-1076 DNKETVVTYTVTV
+1076 DNKETVVTYTYTVTV

-1096 TGEGSYFAG
+1096 TGAGSYLAG

-1128 DLADESAANVTFTMP
+1128 DLADESAENVTFTMP

-1172 NGSVTTSPS
+1172 NGGVTTSPS

-1261 YVYANGLMD
+1261 YVYENGLMD

-1292 ARIDGET
+1292 ARVDGET
-1299 VTGASW
+1299 VTGANW
-1305 VETAREWAMANGVS
+1305 VETAREWAMASGVS

-1340 AGEPASDYS
+1340 AGEPASSYS
-1349 LSAFTDAGSV
+1349 LSAFTDADSV
-1359 SGYAATAMAWAVEHG
+1359 SDYAATAMAWAVEHG
-1374 IITGVTDTTIEPQ
+1374 IITGVTDTALAPQ

-1399 MRFAENVK
+1399 MRFVENVK

>member
-21 GAAAAGSGDV
+21 GAAAADAGDA

-38 KLAEIGKND
+38 ELEKIGVDKE
-47 DYPLNGNYILTDDIN
+47 YPLDGNYILTADIN
-62 LGGSA
+62 LGGDT
-67 ENLWNPIEGPNGEAF
+67 NPWNPIGTF
-82 TGTFDGDGHTISG
+82 TGTFDGAGHTISG
-95 LYMNAQSAGNQTRG
+95 LYIVENRDPTSQGS
-109 LGLFS
+109 GLFS
-114 CLGSGG
+114 YLSSGG
-120 TITNLTVDGKID
+120 TIKNLTVKGDIYPENIGNSVGGVAGICNGGKI
-132 PEDCHGS
+132 
-139 FGGIVGENDG
+139 
-149 TVSNC
+149 SNC
-154 ISDVDIKNTTGYA
+154 TSGVNIIGETQSTV
-167 KGTIG
+167 G
-172 GVVGSANSGSTVENC
+172 GVVASAEDGSTVENC
-187 RYTGTINVTHS
+187 RYTGTIDVTYNKNNNS
-198 DSSKGMGGV
+198 MGMGGV
-207 VGQAL
+207 VGQASD
-212 GCTIR
+212 CTIR
-217 NCENAGTVQTNIWR
+217 NCENAGTVQTNIWK

-252 VAANNQEA
+252 VESNNPAA

-265 GVVGDN
+265 GIVGDN
-271 YGVIRDSYNT
+271 YGVIRDSYNAST
-281 GTVTG
+281 GIVTG
-286 GDCTGGVTAKNAAE
+286 GSATGGVTAKNAAE
-300 SGGAKCIIENCYN
+300 NGGATCIVENCYN
-313 AGAVSGSGDVGGVVG
+313 AGTVRGSGDVGGVAG
-328 HNNSSDGNTATVK
+328 YNNSNTHAATVK

-359 VIGVIES
+359 VVGWNE
-366 GSVSDCYNTGNVTGS
+366 DRN
-381 GDSSNAG
+381 DSSG
-388 GVVGAVGRVQ
+388 
-398 GNEYK
+398 
-403 RTVSNC
+403 
-409 YNTGDVTCSGDNSNV
+409 
-424 GGVVGSIVVNNYEV
+424 IV
-438 TGCFYLEQGE
+438 TGCFYLKQGE
-448 LEGVGDGGDSE
+448 LKGIGYGDDSGNGARE
-459 TGVSDLTE
+459 LTE

-472 PENFPGWNFT
+472 PENFPGLDFT
-482 NTWIID
+482 NTWIIG

-506 AEGYGTEDDP
+506 AEGSGTESDP

-522 DTLAFYR
+522 ETLEFYR
-529 DMINTG
+529 GMINAG
-535 SDSKYNRA
+535 SDSKYNSA
-543 HYILTANIN
+543 HYKLTVDIN
-552 LGGGEKPWTP
+552 LDGSEDNQWEP
-562 IGSNKDH
+562 IGGSKNR

-580 TISELYINSN
+580 TISGLYINNGDS
-590 DDVAGLFGYV
+590 VYAGLFGYV
-600 GRGGMIRDLTV
+600 GRGGMIKGLTV
-611 EGEITVSGLDLC
+611 EGKITISGSTSC
-623 VGGIAGFVRSSGQV
+623 VGGIAGFVDGTEVSEM
-637 GISVLTDSDDSK
+637 SVLTDSDDSK
-649 SEIIDCISN
+649 TGIIDCTSN
-658 VTINVTYNGSSG
+658 VTINVTYNG

-687 CENYG
+687 CKNCG
-692 DVSVVGA
+692 DVSVVGT
-699 SESGIDVN
+699 SESGIDIN

-728 AVSVQDAEKAYAGGI
+728 AVSVQDAEKAYAGG
-743 MGQSINTTLSGC
+743 
-755 CNTGAVSVQDAE
+755 V
-767 KAYAGGIMGQSI
+767 MGQSI

-839 ENDGSVSNCYN
+839 ENRSGSVISSYN
-850 TGDVTTENVED
+850 TGAVS
-861 VYAGGA
+861 GGA
-867 VGYNDGTVSNCNNT
+867 NT
-881 GDVGTKDVTYAAVG
+881 G
-895 GVVGNSGDTVSNCYN
+895 GVVGFNSKGTVGNCYN
-910 TGDVSAEASSGA
+910 TGDVSAEASSVD
-922 SAGDSVMAG
+922 SEGDELPPVMAG
-931 GVAGYNSFGKVTD
+931 GVVGYNSYGEVTD

-950 VSVQVNS
+950 VSGQGNS
-957 EAGADWAYPPAVA
+957 EAGTGEGYLPVMA
-970 GGVVGN
+970 GGVAGYSDG
-976 VHKGTVSNCYSIG
+976 GTVSNSYSIG

-1045 QFADTYSFTDWDFI
+1045 QFAVPGSFTDWDFT
-1059 NTWTIDDMGGF
+1059 NTWTIADMGGF
-1070 ERPVLR
+1070 NRPVLQ
-1076 DNKETVVTYTVTV
+1076 DNKETAVTYTVTV

-1096 TGEGSYFAG
+1096 TGEGSYLAG
-1105 ASVTVRAGER
+1105 ASVTVSAGER
-1115 AGYSFAGWTAEGV
+1115 AGYRFAGWTAEGV
-1128 DLADESAANVTFTMP
+1128 DLADESAENVTFTMP

-1172 NGSVTTSPS
+1172 NGGVTTSPS

-1261 YVYANGLMD
+1261 YVYENGLMD

-1299 VTGASW
+1299 VTGANW

-1319 DGENANG
+1319 DGENADG

-1349 LSAFTDAGSV
+1349 LSAFTDAANV
-1359 SGYAATAMAWAVEHG
+1359 SDYAATAMAWAVEHG

-1399 MRFAENVK
+1399 MRFVENVK

>member
-21 GAAAAGSGDV
+21 GAAAADSEDASQFAGGDG
-31 IEIDTPE
+31 TPE
-38 KLAEIGKND
+38 NPYQIENADQLKAVEDNLSA
-47 DYPLNGNYILTDDIN
+47 NYILTADIN
-62 LGGSA
+62 LGG
-67 ENLWNPIEGPNGEAF
+67 ETNPWNPIGTF
-82 TGTFDGDGHTISG
+82 TGTFDGAGHTISG
-95 LYMNAQSAGNQTRG
+95 LYIAGDSSADGNDRG
-109 LGLFS
+109 LSLFS

-149 TVSNC
+149 TISNC

-198 DSSKGMGGV
+198 GSSMGMGGV
-207 VGQAL
+207 VGQAS

-237 NNGGAQ
+237 NNGSAQ

-252 VAANNQEA
+252 VTSNNPAA

-271 YGVIRDSYNT
+271 YGTIENSYNT

-286 GDCTGGVTAKNAAE
+286 GDCTGGVTAHNAADS
-300 SGGAKCIIENCYN
+300 SGATCIVENCYN
-313 AGAVSGSGDVGGVVG
+313 AGTVSGSDNVGGVVG

-381 GDSSNAG
+381 GDGSNAG

-398 GNEYK
+398 GSEFE

-409 YNTGDVTCSGDNSNV
+409 YNTGDVTGSGDISNV
-424 GGVVGSIVVNNYEV
+424 GGVVGSIVVDDYEV
-438 TGCFYLEQGE
+438 TGCYYLKQDG
-448 LEGVGDGGDSE
+448 LKGIGYGDDSGNGARE
-459 TGVSDLTE
+459 LTE

-472 PENFPGWNFT
+472 PENFPGLDFT

-506 AEGYGTEDDP
+506 AEGSGTESDP

-522 DTLAFYR
+522 ETLAFYR
-529 DMINTG
+529 GMINAG
-535 SDSKYNRA
+535 SDSKYNGA
-543 HYILTANIN
+543 HYILTANID
-552 LGGGEKPWTP
+552 LGGEKKPWTP

-590 DDVAGLFGYV
+590 YDVAGLFGYV

-611 EGEITVSGLDLC
+611 EGEITVSGSTSC
-623 VGGIAGFVRSSGQV
+623 VGGIAGIVSSSGQV
-637 GISVLTDSDDSK
+637 GMSVLTDSNDSK
-649 SEIIDCISN
+649 MGIIDCTSK
-658 VTINVTYNGSSG
+658 VTINVTYNGSNS
-670 LSVGGIVGSCG
+670 LNVGGIVGSCG

-687 CENYG
+687 CKNCG
-692 DVSVVGA
+692 DVSVVNPDRDA
-699 SESGIDVN
+699 FDIVV
-707 IGGIVGYSGSSTI
+707 GGIVGDSGSSTLS
-720 IRNCCNTG
+720 NCCNTG
-728 AVSVQDAEKAYAGGI
+728 AVSVQDADHVYAGGV
-743 MGQSINTTLSGC
+743 MGRSINSTLSNC
-755 CNTGAVSVQDAE
+755 YNTGAVSVQNVEEA
-767 KAYAGGIMGQSI
+767 
-779 NTTLS
+779 N
-784 GCYNIGAVSVQN
+784 
-796 TEDAALGGVVG
+796 LGGLVG
-807 QSAENT
+807 QSSEDT

-826 ENAEYANLGGVVG
+826 ENAVYVKLGGVVG
-839 ENDGSVSNCYN
+839 ENRSDSVISSYN

-861 VYAGGA
+861 VYAGGV
-867 VGYNDGTVSNCNNT
+867 VGLVNRLGTV
-881 GDVGTKDVTYAAVG
+881 G
-895 GVVGNSGDTVSNCYN
+895 NCYN
-910 TGDVSAEASSGA
+910 TGDVSAKASSVD
-922 SAGDSVMAG
+922 SEGDELPPVMAG
-931 GVAGYNSFGKVTD
+931 GVVGYNSYGEVTD

-950 VSVQVNS
+950 VSGQGNS
-957 EAGADWAYPPAVA
+957 EAGTDEGYPPAVA
-970 GGVVGN
+970 GGVVGYN
-976 VHKGTVSNCYSIG
+976 SSYCTVSNCYSIG
-989 TVSGENTEDASVGG
+989 TVSGENTEGASVGG
-1003 VVGYKDGGAVSNSYY
+1003 VVGYKGGGDVTCCYY
-1018 LSQDGLDG
+1018 LEQGNLPG
-1026 IGTNED
+1026 IGNDSTND
-1032 EDSNAGAFPLTKE
+1032 DASPLTKE
-1045 QFADTYSFTDWDFI
+1045 EFADTYSFTDWDFA
-1059 NTWTIDDMGGF
+1059 NTWTIADMGGF

-1096 TGEGSYFAG
+1096 TGEGSYLAG
-1105 ASVTVRAGER
+1105 ASVTASAGER
-1115 AGYSFAGWTAEGV
+1115 VGYSFAGWTAEGV
-1128 DLADESAANVTFTMP
+1128 DLTDESVENVTFTMP

-1172 NGSVTTSPS
+1172 NGGVTTSPS

-1319 DGENANG
+1319 DGENADG

-1340 AGEPASDYS
+1340 AGEPASSYS
-1349 LSAFTDAGSV
+1349 LSAFTDADSV

-1399 MRFAENVK
+1399 MRFVENVK

>member
-38 KLAEIGKND
+38 KLAEIGVDKE
-47 DYPLNGNYILTDDIN
+47 YPLDGNYILTADIN
-62 LGGSA
+62 LGGDT
-67 ENLWNPIEGPNGEAF
+67 NPWNPIGTF
-82 TGTFDGDGHTISG
+82 TGTFDGNGHTISE
-95 LYMNAQSAGNQTRG
+95 LYINSNSEYA
-109 LGLFS
+109 GLF
-114 CLGSGG
+114 GYVGADG
-120 TITNLTVDGKID
+120 TVKNLTVEGVVNRDATQL
-132 PEDCHGS
+132 EDAYT
-139 FGGIVGENDG
+139 GGIVGYNGGTVEGCTNKCDVTVSANDYACTGGITGINYGTVSYCNNSGCVSGQTTVSDMPSVNTGGVVGYNAAGDISNCYNTGAVTGSGGGSYYFLIVNTGGIVGQNYDG
-149 TVSNC
+149 TVSYC
-154 ISDVDIKNTTGYA
+154 YNT
-167 KGTIG
+167 
-172 GVVGSANSGSTVENC
+172 GVVTGSGGGSD
-187 RYTGTINVTHS
+187 HS
-198 DSSKGMGGV
+198 LIVSTGGV
-207 VGQAL
+207 VGQ
-212 GCTIR
+212 
-217 NCENAGTVQTNIWR
+217 NYDGT
-231 GGIVGR
+231 
-237 NNGGAQ
+237 
-243 VLNCRNSGI
+243 
-252 VAANNQEA
+252 
-260 GAGSG
+260 
-265 GVVGDN
+265 
-271 YGVIRDSYNT
+271 
-281 GTVTG
+281 
-286 GDCTGGVTAKNAAE
+286 
-300 SGGAKCIIENCYN
+300 
-313 AGAVSGSGDVGGVVG
+313 
-328 HNNSSDGNTATVK
+328 
-341 SSYNTGTVIND
+341 
-352 GSGNVGG
+352 
-359 VIGVIES
+359 
-366 GSVSDCYNTGNVTGS
+366 VSDCYNTGAVTAIGGGYAGGVAGFNGYGAGTVESCYNIGTVRVESEGS
-381 GDSSNAG
+381 GSAG
-388 GVVGAVGRVQ
+388 GVVG
-398 GNEYK
+398 
-403 RTVSNC
+403 
-409 YNTGDVTCSGDNSNV
+409 YNQP
-424 GGVVGSIVVNNYEV
+424 GSDLEHIGIV
-438 TGCFYLEQGE
+438 TGCYYLKQDGLDGIGYGDDSGTGASGLDKEQ
-448 LEGVGDGGDSE
+448 
-459 TGVSDLTE
+459 
-467 DEFAD
+467 FAVPD
-472 PENFPGWNFT
+472 NFSNDWNFT

-506 AEGYGTEDDP
+506 AEGSGTESDP

-522 DTLAFYR
+522 EMLEFYR

-580 TISELYINSN
+580 TISGLYINNGDS
-590 DDVAGLFGYV
+590 VYAGLFGYV
-600 GRGGMIRDLTV
+600 GRGGMIKGLTV
-611 EGEITVSGLDLC
+611 EGKITISGSTSC
-623 VGGIAGFVRSSGQV
+623 VGGIAGIVSSSGQV
-637 GISVLTDSDDSK
+637 GMSVLTDSDDS
-649 SEIIDCISN
+649 ETGIIDCISN

-670 LSVGGIVGSCG
+670 LSVEGIVGSCG

-699 SESGIDVN
+699 SESDIVN

-784 GCYNIGAVSVQN
+784 GCYNTGAVSVQN
-796 TEDAALGGVVG
+796 VEEANLGGLVG
-807 QSAENT
+807 QSSEDT

-820 TGAVSA
+820 TGAVNA
-826 ENAEYANLGGVVG
+826 EDAEYANLGGVVG

-850 TGDVTTENVED
+850 TGDLTAENVEEVD
-861 VYAGGA
+861 A
-867 VGYNDGTVSNCNNT
+867 
-881 GDVGTKDVTYAAVG
+881 G
-895 GVVGNSGDTVSNCYN
+895 GVVGLVNRRGTVGNCYN
-910 TGDVSAEASSGA
+910 TGDVSAKASSG
-922 SAGDSVMAG
+922 DSVGDELPPVMA
-931 GVAGYNSFGKVTD
+931 
-944 CYNTGD
+944 
-950 VSVQVNS
+950 
-957 EAGADWAYPPAVA
+957 
-970 GGVVGN
+970 
-976 VHKGTVSNCYSIG
+976 
-989 TVSGENTEDASVGG
+989 GG
-1003 VVGYKDGGAVSNSYY
+1003 VVGYKGGGTVTYCYY
-1018 LSQDGLDG
+1018 LAKDGLNG
-1026 IGTNED
+1026 IGYGGESD
-1032 EDSNAGAFPLTKE
+1032 DNATPLSKD
-1045 QFADTYSFTDWDFI
+1045 QFAVPGSFTDWNFT
-1059 NTWTIDDMGGF
+1059 NTWTIADMGGF
-1070 ERPVLR
+1070 ERPVLI

-1096 TGEGSYFAG
+1096 TGEGSYLAG
-1105 ASVTVRAGER
+1105 ASVTVSAGER

-1128 DLADESAANVTFTMP
+1128 DLADESAENVTFTMP

-1172 NGSVTTSPS
+1172 NGGVTTLPS

-1270 GTSDTTFEPNAN
+1270 GTSDTAFEPNAN

-1299 VTGASW
+1299 VTGANW

-1349 LSAFTDAGSV
+1349 LSAFTDAANV
-1359 SGYAATAMAWAVEHG
+1359 SDYAATAMAWAVEHG

-1399 MRFAENVK
+1399 MRFVENVK

>member
-38 KLAEIGKND
+38 ELAEIGVDEK
-47 DYPLNGNYILTDDIN
+47 YPLNGNYVLTDDID

-172 GVVGSANSGSTVENC
+172 GVVGSANSESTVENC

-198 DSSKGMGGV
+198 GSSMGMGGV
-207 VGQAL
+207 VGQAS

-217 NCENAGTVQTNIWR
+217 NCENAGTVQTNIWK

-252 VAANNQEA
+252 VESNNPAA

-271 YGVIRDSYNT
+271 YGVIKNSYNA

-300 SGGAKCIIENCYN
+300 SGGATCIIENCYN
-313 AGAVSGSGDVGGVVG
+313 AGTVRGSGDVGGVVG
-328 HNNSSDGNTATVK
+328 HNNSSATYTATVK

-366 GSVSDCYNTGNVTGS
+366 GSVSDCYNTGILSAENTE
-381 GDSSNAG
+381 DSNIG
-388 GVVGAVGRVQ
+388 GI
-398 GNEYK
+398 
-403 RTVSNC
+403 
-409 YNTGDVTCSGDNSNV
+409 
-424 GGVVGSIVVNNYEV
+424 VGSIVVVNNYEV

-472 PENFPGWNFT
+472 PKNFPSLDFT
-482 NTWIID
+482 KTWIID

-506 AEGYGTEDDP
+506 AEGSGTESDP

-522 DTLAFYR
+522 ETLEFYR
-529 DMINTG
+529 GMINAG
-535 SDSKYNRA
+535 SDSKYNSA
-543 HYILTANIN
+543 HYKLTVDIN
-552 LGGGEKPWTP
+552 LDGSEDNQWEP
-562 IGSNKDH
+562 IGGSKNR

-580 TISELYINSN
+580 TISGLYINNGDS
-590 DDVAGLFGYV
+590 VYAGLFGYV
-600 GRGGMIRDLTV
+600 GRGGMIKDLTV
-611 EGEITVSGLDLC
+611 EGEITVSGSDLC
-623 VGGIAGFVRSSGQV
+623 IGGIAGRVEGTEVSEM
-637 GISVLTDSDDSK
+637 SVLTDSDDSK
-649 SEIIDCISN
+649 TGIIDCISN
-658 VTINVTYNGSSG
+658 VTINVTYNGSGG

-681 GATISG
+681 RADISG

-707 IGGIVGYSGSSTI
+707 IGGIVGYSYSSTLS
-720 IRNCCNTG
+720 NCSNTG
-728 AVSVQDAEKAYAGGI
+728 AVSVQNVE
-743 MGQSINTTLSGC
+743 
-755 CNTGAVSVQDAE
+755 E
-767 KAYAGGIMGQSI
+767 
-779 NTTLS
+779 
-784 GCYNIGAVSVQN
+784 
-796 TEDAALGGVVG
+796 AALGGVVG
-807 QSAENT
+807 
-813 AVSSCYN
+813 YN
-820 TGAVSA
+820 YDDES
-826 ENAEYANLGGVVG
+826 
-839 ENDGSVSNCYN
+839 
-850 TGDVTTENVED
+850 
-861 VYAGGA
+861 
-867 VGYNDGTVSNCNNT
+867 
-881 GDVGTKDVTYAAVG
+881 
-895 GVVGNSGDTVSNCYN
+895 TVSNCYN
-910 TGDVSAEASSGA
+910 TGDVSAEKTLGINAGGVVGENSSGSIISSYNTGDLTAENVEEVDAGGVVGLNNDGTVGSCYNTGEISAENVEYASVGGVVGLVNRLGTVGNCYNTGDVSAKASSVD
-922 SAGDSVMAG
+922 SEGDELPPVMAG
-931 GVAGYNSFGKVTD
+931 GVVGYNSYGEVTD

-950 VSVQVNS
+950 VSGQGNS
-957 EAGADWAYPPAVA
+957 EAGTDEGYPPAVA
-970 GGVVGN
+970 GGVVGYN
-976 VHKGTVSNCYSIG
+976 SSFCTVSNCYSIG
-989 TVSGENTEDASVGG
+989 TVSGENTEGASVGG
-1003 VVGYKDGGAVSNSYY
+1003 VVGYKGGGDVTCCYY
-1018 LSQDGLDG
+1018 LEQDNLPG
-1026 IGTNED
+1026 IGYGG
-1032 EDSNAGAFPLTKE
+1032 DSDDDASPLTKE
-1045 QFADTYSFTDWDFI
+1045 EFADTDSFTDWDFT

-1070 ERPVLR
+1070 ERPVLI

-1096 TGEGSYFAG
+1096 TGAGSYLAG
-1105 ASVTVRAGER
+1105 ASVTVSAGER

-1128 DLADESAANVTFTMP
+1128 DLADESAENVTFTMP

-1172 NGSVTTSPS
+1172 NGGVTTSPS

-1299 VTGASW
+1299 VTGANW
-1305 VETAREWAMANGVS
+1305 VETAREWAMANDVS

-1340 AGEPASDYS
+1340 AGEPASSYS
-1349 LSAFTDAGSV
+1349 LSAFTDADSV
-1359 SGYAATAMAWAVEHG
+1359 SDYAATAMAWAVEHG

-1399 MRFAENVK
+1399 MRFVENVK